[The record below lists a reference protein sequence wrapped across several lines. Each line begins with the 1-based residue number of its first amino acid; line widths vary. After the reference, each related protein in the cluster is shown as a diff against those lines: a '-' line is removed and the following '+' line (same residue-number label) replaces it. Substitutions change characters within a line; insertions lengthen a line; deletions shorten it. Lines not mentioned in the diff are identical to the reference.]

1 MPASRS
7 LQGEVLFGISTIYTV
22 QAGEATYQ
30 CRIKGKKL
38 KEPGRSYNPIAPG
51 DLVQIIPDAIGPG
64 EGMIASVLPRRT
76 RLLRWNKKGR
86 APQLLAANADLAVC
100 VTTPDAPPFRPRF
113 IDRLIVAAEAGGLTP
128 MVLMNKCDLP
138 CPAQTVERLDHYRQ
152 MGYEVL
158 RCSAR
163 TGEGIPELVSMMK
176 GRTVVFVGQS
186 GVGKS
191 SLLNAISPALDLRV
205 GDLSQKH
212 NRGNHTTNFSILLT
226 PLPGLRIVDTP
237 GVRELELAEILPEE
251 AAFHFRDFAAHSQ
264 SCSFQPCLHDDEPGC
279 AVAAAVERGEIH
291 ADRYESYLRILQ
303 ELRETVPMWRRLER

>member
-1 MPASRS
+1 MAASPLR
-7 LQGEVLFGISTIYTV
+7 GEVLFGISTIYTV
-22 QAGEATYQ
+22 QAGATRYL

-51 DLVQIIPDAIGPG
+51 DLVEIIPDAIGPG
-64 EGMIASVLPRRT
+64 EGMIASVLQRRT

-128 MVLMNKCDLP
+128 MVVMNKCDLP
-138 CPAQTVERLDHYRQ
+138 CPSETTERLEHYRH
-152 MGYEVL
+152 MGYEVQH
-158 RCSAR
+158 CSAR
-163 TGEGIPELVSMMK
+163 TGEGMAQLAALMQGK
-176 GRTVVFVGQS
+176 TVVLVGQS

-191 SLLNAISPALDLRV
+191 SLLNALSPGLDLRV

-226 PLPGLRIVDTP
+226 LEPGLRIVDTP

-251 AAFHFRDFAAHSQ
+251 VGFHFRDFAAHSR
-264 SCSFQPCLHDDEPGC
+264 SCGFQPCLHDDEPGC
-279 AVAAAVERGEIH
+279 AVALAVERGDIH
-291 ADRYESYLRILQ
+291 ADRYESYLRILR